1 MTNHYK
7 IIVPMYNVEKWISNN
22 INSIMEQNYKNFQCI
37 LIDDISTDNTVDVVK
52 KLIEGDERFKLFVN
66 QEKKYAL
73 KNIYEGIQKSNP
85 KDHNIIVTVDGD
97 DWLYHNRVLDILN
110 YVYDKTGCFL
120 TYGEYV
126 KLNDLKEGRVVPNG
140 SYNNGEFYRMA
151 WDVAFMMPML
161 EMAAERHVFV
171 PDILYVYNN
180 DNPINDFKVNSGLQL
195 ELDRQIRTKPPYKRI
210 GEM

>member
-1 MTNHYK
+1 
-7 IIVPMYNVEKWISNN
+7 
-22 INSIMEQNYKNFQCI
+22 
-37 LIDDISTDNTVDVVK
+37 
-52 KLIEGDERFKLFVN
+52 
-66 QEKKYAL
+66 
-73 KNIYEGIQKSNP
+73 
-85 KDHNIIVTVDGD
+85 
-97 DWLYHNRVLDILN
+97 
-110 YVYDKTGCFL
+110 
-120 TYGEYV
+120 
-126 KLNDLKEGRVVPNG
+126 
-140 SYNNGEFYRMA
+140 MA